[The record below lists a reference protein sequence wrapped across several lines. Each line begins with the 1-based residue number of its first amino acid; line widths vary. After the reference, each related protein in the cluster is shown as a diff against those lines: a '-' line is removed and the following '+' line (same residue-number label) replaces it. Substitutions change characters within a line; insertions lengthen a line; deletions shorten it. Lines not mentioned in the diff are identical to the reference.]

1 MILDALAVAAGGAVG
16 ALLRFGLILGV
27 AARAQGTAGPWDP
40 GARATFL
47 ANIGG
52 CALFGLWIA
61 AAAAGRVGANLA
73 PGIGD
78 AVDLF
83 VLTGVCGGWTT
94 FSTVVADDARLRIAR
109 GRRSAFTYAAASLLA
124 GTLAL
129 WVGLHLGG

>member
-61 AAAAGRVGANLA
+61 ASA
-73 PGIGD
+73 PTSRPG
-78 AVDLF
+78 
-83 VLTGVCGGWTT
+83 
-94 FSTVVADDARLRIAR
+94 
-109 GRRSAFTYAAASLLA
+109 SATPSISSC
-124 GTLAL
+124 
-129 WVGLHLGG
+129 